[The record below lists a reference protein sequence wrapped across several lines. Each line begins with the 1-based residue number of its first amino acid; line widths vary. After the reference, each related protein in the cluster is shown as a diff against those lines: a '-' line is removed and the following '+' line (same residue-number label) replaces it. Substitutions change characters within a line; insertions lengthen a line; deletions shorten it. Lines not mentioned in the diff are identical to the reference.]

1 MNLEANGWEG
11 LTGKWDSKA
20 AWEPAV
26 QMQERAGPFGK
37 TQGRRARPL
46 QMLFSVRGD

>member
-1 MNLEANGWEG
+1 MNLEASGWEG

-20 AWEPAV
+20 AGEPAV